1 MKTAAAKRTPPI
13 SIPPLVERVEA
24 LALEL
29 FTAPQAEAR
38 EAVSRWQEVIDAALD
53 ARAERLRP
61 PSIPPGSFR
70 QMSWDGRAHGC
81 LCAAAKEALKES

>member
-1 MKTAAAKRTPPI
+1 MKTAAKQRPSI
-13 SIPPLVERVEA
+13 SIPTLAERVEA

-29 FTAPQAEAR
+29 FTAPQEEAR
-38 EAVSRWQEVIDAALD
+38 EAVARWQEVIDAALD

-61 PSIPPGSFR
+61 SAIPPGSFR

-81 LCAAAKEALKES
+81 LCAAAKEALKDA